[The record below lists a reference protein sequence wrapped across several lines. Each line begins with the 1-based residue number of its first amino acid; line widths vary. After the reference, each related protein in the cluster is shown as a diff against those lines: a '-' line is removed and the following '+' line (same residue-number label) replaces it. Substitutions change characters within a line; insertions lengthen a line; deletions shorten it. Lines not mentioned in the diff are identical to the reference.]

1 VLRGAAG
8 LFYDSSLSIAT
19 DLINGGPLSIS
30 SFVSQMYA
38 PFSTQLA
45 YGLMPGLEMP
55 RLVQWN
61 VSLDH
66 ASGARRGVSG
76 LRGVYRRPAA
86 APGDRRR
93 RQRSHLFAALTT
105 NNGQS
110 GYQGLQAQ
118 YGARGGRFPGAGF
131 VRVVAL
137 HRRRFERFLLM
148 WAGAGASAAG
158 DRGSS
163 DFDLRHSFTAA

>member
-66 ASGARRGVSG
+66 AFGARDVVSLG
-76 LRGVYRRPAA
+76 YVASTGCCAGKSA
-86 APGDRRR
+86 APAILRRSWPR
-93 RQRSHLFAALTT
+93 
-105 NNGQS
+105 
-110 GYQGLQAQ
+110 
-118 YGARGGRFPGAGF
+118 
-131 VRVVAL
+131 
-137 HRRRFERFLLM
+137 
-148 WAGAGASAAG
+148 
-158 DRGSS
+158 
-163 DFDLRHSFTAA
+163 